1 MDRER
6 KPRPT
11 HFRPEPR
18 GLTAEQA
25 AYYCGVS
32 VPTFLID
39 WAPLLSPRLVGRD
52 KTRRVWDRRNID
64 YVWDRL
70 SGISVPESNDPA
82 ADSSDGRALAA
93 SYALME
99 ERERDAQRRRGRN
112 KG

>member
-1 MDRER
+1 MDKEK
-6 KPRPT
+6 KPRPAEY
-11 HFRPEPR
+11 RPEPR

-32 VPTFLID
+32 VPTFLAE

-70 SGISVPESNDPA
+70 SGLTVRDD
-82 ADSSDGRALAA
+82 DSGTDDARALAE
-93 SYALME
+93 SYETMERRARQAE
-99 ERERDAQRRRGRN
+99 ERRTRKKRAS
-112 KG
+112 